1 MLSSQTIDALL
12 LTLGG
17 VALVLI
23 VVVVLLALR
32 LRRLAADQRLAFEG
46 VEVDVL
52 AAIARHA
59 KRLEELGV
67 ELDAAR
73 RHTATVESDGR
84 HALSRVGV
92 VRYDALDEMGG
103 KLSFSA
109 ALLDEHGDGVVITSI
124 SARGGSR
131 TYLKAVTD
139 GETES
144 LLSAEERTAV
154 DAARAEQRSERDV
167 TPHKRS
173 WRER

>member
-1 MLSSQTIDALL
+1 MLSSQAVDVLL
-12 LTLGG
+12 VAVGLVVL
-17 VALVLI
+17 ALVAA
-23 VVVVLLALR
+23 VVILALR
-32 LRRLAADQRLAFEG
+32 LRRLAADQRLAFDG

-73 RHTATVESDGR
+73 THTARVESDGR

-92 VRYDALDEMGG
+92 VRYDALEEMGG

-139 GETES
+139 GETAS

-154 DAARAEQRSERDV
+154 DSARAEQRSVRDV